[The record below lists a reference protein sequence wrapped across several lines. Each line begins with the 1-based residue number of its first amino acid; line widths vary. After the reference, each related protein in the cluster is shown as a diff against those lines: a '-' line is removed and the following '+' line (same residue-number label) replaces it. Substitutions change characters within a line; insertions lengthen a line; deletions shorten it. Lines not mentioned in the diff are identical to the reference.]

1 MPPPLTNQQRPLLGG
16 GGNPTTPVTGSV
28 DLNKLLQLQ
37 QQRHMNTSPNLANR
51 APVTPTTPYGIPLT
65 GRLPVVS
72 TPVVAP
78 VSPQTLQTATNP
90 FFVQQMMQTG
100 NPRGKSWIYIGDK
113 VTGRLGWNGR
123 PKGRKLAFFEFFF
136 FFRETYSVTTQTQVV
151 VTIYFHCIVLL
162 LPFNGDSM
170 CNSRA
175 SVRRTY
181 AIYYVQK
188 SAAYTEI
195 THQRHTADFWKFL
208 STAENGYRDVL
219 SAEKNRPHLPD
230 YVIYVPPSYWKLI
243 YFVYWPR

>member
-100 NPRGKSWIYIGDK
+100 NPRGKSQIYIRDK
-113 VTGRLGWNGR
+113 ARGRLGQNGR
-123 PKGRKLAFFEFFF
+123 PRGRKFTLNGTQGEVGVFQKKKKFFFFFFF
-136 FFRETYSVTTQTQVV
+136 FFRETHSVTTQTQAV
-151 VTIYFHCIVLL
+151 VTIYYHCIVLL

-170 CNSRA
+170 CNS
-175 SVRRTY
+175 
-181 AIYYVQK
+181 
-188 SAAYTEI
+188 
-195 THQRHTADFWKFL
+195 
-208 STAENGYRDVL
+208 
-219 SAEKNRPHLPD
+219 
-230 YVIYVPPSYWKLI
+230 
-243 YFVYWPR
+243 